1 VADRDPRVA
10 SPEAIPE
17 VRSGGHDSYAWLR
30 ILFSNPEVPDMLSVL
45 ARIIDVAAI
54 AVGALVAAALHHG
67 RFVALSDPES
77 VALAFNCLLAIWMFP
92 AFGIYQSWRG
102 KALYDLFARVCAAW
116 MAVEATGILLSFS
129 VHRADSL
136 SRIWLAWWAVAAVAL
151 LIVSKALVYMV
162 LKGIRREGYNQRDVA
177 VAGGYRYNRFLVEQM
192 RSRPEAGF
200 RPALL
205 FDEDSDAYEEA
216 HVDGVPVERNL
227 DALIAQVRE
236 LGIRELWL
244 ALPISKERT
253 IHRIVMA
260 LRHDFVNIR
269 FIPDVRS
276 LSLFSQ
282 PVVDLLG
289 VPAINL
295 AASPVTDL
303 RVLPKRVFDF
313 FFAACVLASL
323 APLLGVIALAV
334 KLNSKG
340 PVFFKQRRKGLDGN
354 EFEIYKFRSMKVHAE
369 TAGQIT
375 QARRNDPRVT
385 RVGAFLRRTSL
396 DELPQFI
403 NVLKGEMSVVGP
415 RPHALEHDD
424 IYKNLVRGYMHRYR
438 IKPGITGWAQVNGF
452 RGETDRVEK
461 MRDRVRFDL
470 HYMQNWSFT
479 LDLKIVAMTMWKGF
493 AGQNAY

>member
-1 VADRDPRVA
+1 
-10 SPEAIPE
+10 
-17 VRSGGHDSYAWLR
+17 
-30 ILFSNPEVPDMLSVL
+30 MLSVL

-54 AVGALVAAALHHG
+54 AAGALVAAALHHG
-67 RFVALSDPES
+67 KFTALSDMES
-77 VALAFNCLLAIWMFP
+77 VALAFNCVLAIWMFP

-102 KALYDLFARVCAAW
+102 KSLYVLAARVCAAW
-116 MAVEATGILLSFS
+116 IAVECTGILLSFS

-136 SRIWLAWWAVAAVAL
+136 SRIWLAYWVVASVAF
-151 LIVSKALVYMV
+151 LIVSKTMVHMV
-162 LKGIRREGYNQRDVA
+162 LRGLRREGYNQKAVA
-177 VAGGYRYNRFLVEQM
+177 VVGDHRCSRFLIEQM
-192 RSRPEAGF
+192 KSHPEAGF
-200 RPALL
+200 HPALV
-205 FDEDSDAYEEA
+205 FDENSDADGDA
-216 HVDGVPVERNL
+216 HLDGVKVERDL
-227 DALIAQVRE
+227 QATLEYVRE
-236 LGIRELWL
+236 HGVRELWL
-244 ALPISKERT
+244 ALPITKERT

-260 LRHDFVNIR
+260 LRNDFVNIR

-276 LSLFSQ
+276 LSFFSQ

-303 RVLPKRVFDF
+303 RVLPKRVFDIA
-313 FFAACVLASL
+313 FAGAVLVAL
-323 APLLGVIALAV
+323 APLLAAISLAV
-334 KLNSKG
+334 KLTSHG

-354 EFEIYKFRSMKVHAE
+354 EFEIYKFRSMKMHAE
-369 TAGQIT
+369 VAGQIT

-415 RPHALEHDD
+415 RPHALAHDD
-424 IYKNLVRGYMHRYR
+424 IYKDLVRGYMARYR
-438 IKPGITGWAQVNGF
+438 IKPGITGWAQVNGY

-470 HYMQNWSFT
+470 HYMQHWSFG
-479 LDLKIVAMTMWKGF
+479 LDLRIVAMTMWKGF

>member
-1 VADRDPRVA
+1 
-10 SPEAIPE
+10 
-17 VRSGGHDSYAWLR
+17 
-30 ILFSNPEVPDMLSVL
+30 MLSVL

-54 AVGALVAAALHHG
+54 AAGALLAAALHHG
-67 RFVALSDPES
+67 RLAPLSDPES
-77 VALAFNCLLAIWMFP
+77 VALAFNCVLAIWMFP

-102 KALYDLFARVCAAW
+102 KSLYVLFARVCAAW
-116 MAVEATGILLSFS
+116 VAVECTGILLSFS

-136 SRIWLAWWAVAAVAL
+136 SRIWLAYWVVASVAF
-151 LIVSKALVYMV
+151 LIVSKALVHMV
-162 LKGIRREGYNQRDVA
+162 LRGLRREGYNHKAVA
-177 VAGGYRYNRFLVEQM
+177 VVGSPRYARFLVEQM
-192 RSRPEAGF
+192 KSRPEAGF
-200 RPALL
+200 HPALV
-205 FDEDSDAYEEA
+205 FDEDSDADGEA
-216 HVDGVPVERNL
+216 FLDGVPVARDLQSVIEF
-227 DALIAQVRE
+227 VRE
-236 LGIRELWL
+236 HDVREMWL
-244 ALPISKERT
+244 ALPITKERT
-253 IHRIVMA
+253 IHRITMA
-260 LRHDFVNIR
+260 LRNDFVNIR

-276 LSLFSQ
+276 LSFFSQ

-303 RVLPKRVFDF
+303 RVMPKRVFDF
-313 FFAACVLASL
+313 LFAGCVLIAL
-323 APLLGVIALAV
+323 APLFAVVGLAV
-334 KLNSKG
+334 KLTSRG

-369 TAGQIT
+369 VAGQVT
-375 QARRNDPRVT
+375 QARRGDPRVT

-415 RPHALEHDD
+415 RPHALAHDD
-424 IYKNLVRGYMHRYR
+424 IYKDLVRGYMARYR
-438 IKPGITGWAQVNGF
+438 IKPGITGWAQVNGY

-470 HYMQNWSFT
+470 HYMQHWSFA
-479 LDLKIVAMTMWKGF
+479 LDLRIVAMTMWKGF

>member
-1 VADRDPRVA
+1 
-10 SPEAIPE
+10 
-17 VRSGGHDSYAWLR
+17 
-30 ILFSNPEVPDMLSVL
+30 MLSVL
-45 ARIIDVAAI
+45 ARIFDVAAI
-54 AVGALVAAALHHG
+54 AAGALLAAALHRG
-67 RFVALSDPES
+67 QLSPLTDAES
-77 VALAFNCLLAIWMFP
+77 VALAFNCVLAIWMFP
-92 AFGIYQSWRG
+92 AFGIYKSWRG
-102 KALYDLFARVCAAW
+102 KSLYSLFARVCAAW
-116 MAVEATGILLSFS
+116 LAVEGTGILLSFS

-136 SRIWLAWWAVAAVAL
+136 SRLWLAYWVVASVAL
-151 LIVSKALVYMV
+151 LIVSKALVHMV
-162 LKGIRREGYNQRDVA
+162 LRGIRREGYNQKAVA
-177 VAGGYRYNRFLVEQM
+177 VVGGPRYGRFLIEHM
-192 RSRPEAGF
+192 RFHPEAGF
-200 RPALL
+200 HPALV
-205 FDEDSDAYEEA
+205 FDEDSDADGA
-216 HVDGVPVERNL
+216 AAIDGVPVERNL
-227 DALIAQVRE
+227 QAMLEFVRE
-236 LGIRELWL
+236 NEVRELWL
-244 ALPISKERT
+244 ALPITKERT
-253 IHRIVMA
+253 IHRIVTA
-260 LRHDFVNIR
+260 LRNDFVNIR

-276 LSLFSQ
+276 LSFFSQ

-303 RVLPKRVFDF
+303 SVLPKRVFDIV
-313 FFAACVLASL
+313 FAGGVLVAL
-323 APLLGVIALAV
+323 APLLAAISLAV
-334 KLNSKG
+334 KLTSKG

-369 TAGQIT
+369 VAGQIT

-415 RPHALEHDD
+415 RPHALAHDD
-424 IYKNLVRGYMHRYR
+424 IYKDLVRGYMARYR

-470 HYMQNWSFT
+470 HYMQHWSFA
-479 LDLKIVAMTMWKGF
+479 LDLRIVAMTMWKGF

>member
-1 VADRDPRVA
+1 VRYGAERVA
-10 SPEAIPE
+10 
-17 VRSGGHDSYAWLR
+17 VVY
-30 ILFSNPEVPDMLSVL
+30 FFQPEVPDMLSVL

-54 AVGALVAAALHHG
+54 AAGALLAAALHHG
-67 RFVALSDPES
+67 RLAPLSDPES
-77 VALAFNCLLAIWMFP
+77 VALAFNCVLAIWMFP

-102 KALYDLFARVCAAW
+102 KSLYVLFARVCAAW
-116 MAVEATGILLSFS
+116 VAVECTGILLSFS

-136 SRIWLAWWAVAAVAL
+136 SRIWLAYWVVASVAF
-151 LIVSKALVYMV
+151 LIVSKALVHMV
-162 LKGIRREGYNQRDVA
+162 LRGLRREGYNHKAVA
-177 VAGGYRYNRFLVEQM
+177 VVGSPRYARFLVEQM
-192 RSRPEAGF
+192 KSRPEAGF
-200 RPALL
+200 HPALV
-205 FDEDSDAYEEA
+205 FDEDSDADGEA
-216 HVDGVPVERNL
+216 FLDGVPVARDLQSVIEF
-227 DALIAQVRE
+227 VRE
-236 LGIRELWL
+236 HDVREMWL
-244 ALPISKERT
+244 ALPITKERT
-253 IHRIVMA
+253 IHRITMA
-260 LRHDFVNIR
+260 LRNDFVNIR

-276 LSLFSQ
+276 LSFFSQ

-303 RVLPKRVFDF
+303 RVMPKRVFDF
-313 FFAACVLASL
+313 LFAGCVLIAL
-323 APLLGVIALAV
+323 APLFAVVGLAV
-334 KLNSKG
+334 KLTSRG

-369 TAGQIT
+369 VAGQVT
-375 QARRNDPRVT
+375 QARRGDPRVT

-415 RPHALEHDD
+415 RPHALAHDD
-424 IYKNLVRGYMHRYR
+424 IYKDLVRGYMARYR
-438 IKPGITGWAQVNGF
+438 IKPGITGWAQVNGY

-470 HYMQNWSFT
+470 HYMQHWSFA
-479 LDLKIVAMTMWKGF
+479 LDLRIVAMTMWKGF

>member
-1 VADRDPRVA
+1 
-10 SPEAIPE
+10 
-17 VRSGGHDSYAWLR
+17 
-30 ILFSNPEVPDMLSVL
+30 MLSVL
-45 ARIIDVAAI
+45 ARIIDIAAI
-54 AVGALVAAALHHG
+54 AAGALIAAALHHG
-67 RFVALSDPES
+67 KFVALNDAES

-102 KALYDLFARVCAAW
+102 KSLQDLFARVSIAW
-116 MAVEATGILLSFS
+116 IAVEATGILLSFS

-136 SRIWLAWWAVAAVAL
+136 SRIWLAWWAVTSIAL

-162 LKGIRREGYNQRDVA
+162 LKGLRREGYNQRDVA
-177 VAGGYRYNRFLVEQM
+177 VAGGLRYARYLIEQM
-192 RSRPEAGF
+192 RHHPEAGF
-200 RPALL
+200 RPTLL
-205 FDEDSDAYEEA
+205 FDEDSDAHGEA
-216 HVDGVPVERNL
+216 AVDGVPVERNL
-227 DALIAQVRE
+227 QTMLEQVRE
-236 LGIRELWL
+236 HGIRELWL

-253 IHRIVMA
+253 IHRIVTE
-260 LRHDFVNIR
+260 LRNDFVNIR

-295 AASPVTDL
+295 AASPITDL
-303 RVLPKRVFDF
+303 RVLPKRIFDRL
-313 FFAACVLASL
+313 FAACVLASL
-323 APLLGVIALAV
+323 APVLAVIAIAV
-334 KLNSKG
+334 KCSSPG
-340 PVFFKQRRKGLDGN
+340 PVLFRQRRKGLDGN

-369 TAGQIT
+369 SAGQVT
-375 QARRNDPRVT
+375 QARRNDPRIT

-424 IYKNLVRGYMHRYR
+424 IYKNLVRGYMQRYR

-470 HYMQNWSFT
+470 HYMQHWSFM

>member
-1 VADRDPRVA
+1 
-10 SPEAIPE
+10 
-17 VRSGGHDSYAWLR
+17 
-30 ILFSNPEVPDMLSVL
+30 MLSVL

-54 AVGALVAAALHHG
+54 AAGALVAAALHHG
-67 RFVALSDPES
+67 KFAALSDMES
-77 VALAFNCLLAIWMFP
+77 VALAFNCVLAIWMFP

-102 KALYDLFARVCAAW
+102 KSLYVLAARVCAAW
-116 MAVEATGILLSFS
+116 IAVECTGILLSFS

-136 SRIWLAWWAVAAVAL
+136 SRIWLAYWVVASVAF
-151 LIVSKALVYMV
+151 LIVSKTMVHMV
-162 LKGIRREGYNQRDVA
+162 LRSLRREGYNQKAVA
-177 VAGGYRYNRFLVEQM
+177 VVGDHRYSRFLIEQM
-192 RSRPEAGF
+192 KSRPEAGF
-200 RPALL
+200 HPALV
-205 FDEDSDAYEEA
+205 FDENSDADGEA
-216 HVDGVPVERNL
+216 RLDGVPVERNL
-227 DALIAQVRE
+227 QAMLEYVRE
-236 LGIRELWL
+236 HDVRELWL
-244 ALPISKERT
+244 ALPITKERT

-260 LRHDFVNIR
+260 LRNDFVNIR

-276 LSLFSQ
+276 LSFFSQ

-303 RVLPKRVFDF
+303 RVLPKRLFDIA
-313 FFAACVLASL
+313 FAGAVLVAL
-323 APLLGVIALAV
+323 APLLSVIALAV
-334 KLNSKG
+334 KLTSKG

-369 TAGQIT
+369 VAGQVT

-415 RPHALEHDD
+415 RPHALAHDD
-424 IYKNLVRGYMHRYR
+424 IYKDLVRGYMARYR
-438 IKPGITGWAQVNGF
+438 IKPGITGWAQVNGY

-470 HYMQNWSFT
+470 HYMQHWSFG
-479 LDLKIVAMTMWKGF
+479 LDLRIVAMTMWKGF

>member
-1 VADRDPRVA
+1 VRGRA
-10 SPEAIPE
+10 S
-17 VRSGGHDSYAWLR
+17 
-30 ILFSNPEVPDMLSVL
+30 FFKPEVPDMLSVL
-45 ARIIDVAAI
+45 ARIFDVAAI
-54 AVGALVAAALHHG
+54 AAGALLAAALHRG
-67 RFVALSDPES
+67 QLSPLTDAES
-77 VALAFNCLLAIWMFP
+77 VALAFNCVLAIWMFP
-92 AFGIYQSWRG
+92 AFGIYKSWRG
-102 KALYDLFARVCAAW
+102 KSLYSLFARVCAAW
-116 MAVEATGILLSFS
+116 LAVEGTGVLLSFS

-136 SRIWLAWWAVAAVAL
+136 SRLWLAYWVVASVGF
-151 LIVSKALVYMV
+151 LIVSKALVHMV
-162 LKGIRREGYNQRDVA
+162 LRGIRREGYNQKAVA
-177 VAGGYRYNRFLVEQM
+177 VVGGPRYGRFLIDQM
-192 RSRPEAGF
+192 RSHPEAGF
-200 RPALL
+200 HPALV
-205 FDEDSDAYEEA
+205 FDEDSDAEGTAFIDE
-216 HVDGVPVERNL
+216 VPVERNL
-227 DALIAQVRE
+227 QAMLEFVRE
-236 LGIRELWL
+236 NDVRELWL
-244 ALPISKERT
+244 ALPITKERT
-253 IHRIVMA
+253 IHRIVTA
-260 LRHDFVNIR
+260 LRNDFVNIR

-276 LSLFSQ
+276 LSFFSQ

-313 FFAACVLASL
+313 VFAGGVLVAL
-323 APLLGVIALAV
+323 APLLGAIALAV
-334 KLNSKG
+334 KLTSKG

-415 RPHALEHDD
+415 RPHALAHDD
-424 IYKNLVRGYMHRYR
+424 IYKDLVRGYMARYR
-438 IKPGITGWAQVNGF
+438 IKPGITGWAQVNGY

-470 HYMQNWSFT
+470 HYMQHWSFT
-479 LDLKIVAMTMWKGF
+479 LDLRIVAMTMWKGF

>member
-1 VADRDPRVA
+1 
-10 SPEAIPE
+10 
-17 VRSGGHDSYAWLR
+17 
-30 ILFSNPEVPDMLSVL
+30 MLSVL
-45 ARIIDVAAI
+45 ARIIDIVAI
-54 AVGALVAAALHHG
+54 ATGALVAAALHHG
-67 RFVALSDPES
+67 EFVALSDAES

-102 KALYDLFARVCAAW
+102 KSLQNLFARVCIAW
-116 MAVEATGILLSFS
+116 IAVEATGVLLSFS
-129 VHRADSL
+129 VHRADLL
-136 SRIWLAWWAVAAVAL
+136 SRLWLGWWAVASVAL

-162 LKGIRREGYNQRDVA
+162 LKGLRREGYNQRDVA
-177 VAGGYRYNRFLVEQM
+177 VAGGHRYGRFLIEQM
-192 RSRPEAGF
+192 RHHPEAGF
-200 RPALL
+200 RPTLL
-205 FDEDSDAYEEA
+205 FDEDNDAHGETT
-216 HVDGVPVERNL
+216 VDGVPVERNIE
-227 DALIAQVRE
+227 ALIERVRE
-236 LGIRELWL
+236 HGIRELWL

-253 IHRIVMA
+253 IHRIVTE
-260 LRHDFVNIR
+260 LRNDFVNIR

-289 VPAINL
+289 VPAMNL
-295 AASPVTDL
+295 AASPITDL
-303 RVLPKRVFDF
+303 RVLPKRVFDWL
-313 FFAACVLASL
+313 FAACVLASL
-323 APLLGVIALAV
+323 APLLAAIAIAV
-334 KLNSKG
+334 KCSSPG
-340 PVFFKQRRKGLDGN
+340 PVMFRQRRKGLDGN

-369 TAGQIT
+369 TAGQVT
-375 QARRNDPRVT
+375 QARRNDPRIT

-493 AGQNAY
+493 AGQNAF

>member
-1 VADRDPRVA
+1 
-10 SPEAIPE
+10 
-17 VRSGGHDSYAWLR
+17 
-30 ILFSNPEVPDMLSVL
+30 MLSVL

-54 AVGALVAAALHHG
+54 AAGALVAAALHHG
-67 RFVALSDPES
+67 KFTALSDMES
-77 VALAFNCLLAIWMFP
+77 VALAFNCVLAIWMFP

-102 KALYDLFARVCAAW
+102 KSLYVLAARVCAAW
-116 MAVEATGILLSFS
+116 IAVECTGILLSFS

-136 SRIWLAWWAVAAVAL
+136 SRIWLAYWVVASVAF
-151 LIVSKALVYMV
+151 LIVSKTMVHMV
-162 LKGIRREGYNQRDVA
+162 LRGLRREGYNQKAVA
-177 VAGGYRYNRFLVEQM
+177 VVGDHRCSRFLIEQM
-192 RSRPEAGF
+192 KSHPEAGF
-200 RPALL
+200 HPALV
-205 FDEDSDAYEEA
+205 FDEDSDADGDA
-216 HVDGVPVERNL
+216 QLDGVKVERDL
-227 DALIAQVRE
+227 QATLEYVRE
-236 LGIRELWL
+236 HGVRELWL
-244 ALPISKERT
+244 ALPITKERT
-253 IHRIVMA
+253 IHRIVTA
-260 LRHDFVNIR
+260 LRNDFVNIR

-276 LSLFSQ
+276 LSFFSQ

-303 RVLPKRVFDF
+303 RVLPKRVFDIA
-313 FFAACVLASL
+313 FAGAVLVAL
-323 APLLGVIALAV
+323 APLLAAISIAV
-334 KLNSKG
+334 KLTSHG

-369 TAGQIT
+369 VAGQVT

-415 RPHALEHDD
+415 RPHALAHDD
-424 IYKNLVRGYMHRYR
+424 IYKDLVRGYMARYR
-438 IKPGITGWAQVNGF
+438 IKPGITGWAQVNGY

-470 HYMQNWSFT
+470 HYMQHWSFG
-479 LDLKIVAMTMWKGF
+479 LDLRIVAMTMWKGF

>member
-1 VADRDPRVA
+1 
-10 SPEAIPE
+10 
-17 VRSGGHDSYAWLR
+17 
-30 ILFSNPEVPDMLSVL
+30 MLSVL

-54 AVGALVAAALHHG
+54 AAGALLAAALHHG
-67 RFVALSDPES
+67 RLAPLSDAES

-102 KALYDLFARVCAAW
+102 KSLYVLFARVCAAW
-116 MAVEATGILLSFS
+116 VAVECTGILLSFS

-136 SRIWLAWWAVAAVAL
+136 SRIWLAYWVVASVAF
-151 LIVSKALVYMV
+151 LIVSKALVHMV
-162 LKGIRREGYNQRDVA
+162 LRGLRREGYNHKAVA
-177 VAGGYRYNRFLVEQM
+177 VVGSPRYARFLVEQM
-192 RSRPEAGF
+192 KSRPEAGF
-200 RPALL
+200 HPALV
-205 FDEDSDAYEEA
+205 FDEDSDAEGEA
-216 HVDGVPVERNL
+216 FLDGVPVARDLQAVIEF
-227 DALIAQVRE
+227 VRE
-236 LGIRELWL
+236 HDVREMWL
-244 ALPISKERT
+244 ALPITKERT
-253 IHRIVMA
+253 IHRITMA
-260 LRHDFVNIR
+260 LRNDFVNIR

-276 LSLFSQ
+276 LSFFSQ

-313 FFAACVLASL
+313 LFAGCVLIAL
-323 APLLGVIALAV
+323 APLFAVVGLAV
-334 KLNSKG
+334 KLTSRG

-369 TAGQIT
+369 VAGQVT
-375 QARRNDPRVT
+375 QARRGDPRVT

-415 RPHALEHDD
+415 RPHALAHDD
-424 IYKNLVRGYMHRYR
+424 IYKDLVRGYMARYR
-438 IKPGITGWAQVNGF
+438 IKPGITGWAQVNGY

-470 HYMQNWSFT
+470 HYMQHWSFA
-479 LDLKIVAMTMWKGF
+479 LDLRIVAMTMWKGF

>member
-1 VADRDPRVA
+1 
-10 SPEAIPE
+10 
-17 VRSGGHDSYAWLR
+17 
-30 ILFSNPEVPDMLSVL
+30 MLSVL

-54 AVGALVAAALHHG
+54 AAGALVAAALHRGH
-67 RFVALSDPES
+67 VAALGDVES

-102 KALYDLFARVCAAW
+102 KSLYDLFARVSAAW
-116 MAVEATGILLSFS
+116 LAVEATGILLSFS

-136 SRIWLAWWAVAAVAL
+136 SRIWLVLWAVATVAL

-162 LKGIRREGYNQRDVA
+162 LKGLRREGYNQRDVA
-177 VAGGYRYNRFLVEQM
+177 VAGGHRYGRFLIEQM
-192 RSRPEAGF
+192 KSRPDAGF

-205 FDEDSDAYEEA
+205 FDEDSDAQGEA
-216 HVDGVPVERNL
+216 EVDGVPVERNL
-227 DALIAQVRE
+227 QAMLQQVRE
-236 LGIRELWL
+236 RGIRELWL

-253 IHRIVMA
+253 IHRIVTE

-269 FIPDVRS
+269 FIPDVRA
-276 LSLFSQ
+276 LSLFNQ

-295 AASPVTDL
+295 AASPITDL
-303 RVLPKRVFDF
+303 RVLPKRAFDCL
-313 FFAACVLASL
+313 FAACVLAAL
-323 APLLGVIALAV
+323 APLFAVIAIAV
-334 KLNSKG
+334 KCDSRG
-340 PVFFKQRRKGLDGN
+340 PVMFRQRRKGLDGN

-369 TAGQIT
+369 TQGQIT

-470 HYMQNWSFT
+470 HYMQNWSFM

-493 AGQNAY
+493 AGHNAY

>member
-1 VADRDPRVA
+1 
-10 SPEAIPE
+10 
-17 VRSGGHDSYAWLR
+17 
-30 ILFSNPEVPDMLSVL
+30 MLSVL
-45 ARIIDVAAI
+45 ARIFDVAAI
-54 AVGALVAAALHHG
+54 AAGALLAAALQRG
-67 RFVALSDPES
+67 QLSPLTDVQS
-77 VALAFNCLLAIWMFP
+77 VALAFNCVLAIWMFP
-92 AFGIYQSWRG
+92 AFGIYKSWRG
-102 KALYDLFARVCAAW
+102 KSLHGLFARVCVAW
-116 MAVEATGILLSFS
+116 LAVEGTGILLSFS

-136 SRIWLAWWAVAAVAL
+136 SRLWLAWWVVASVAF
-151 LIVSKALVYMV
+151 LIVSKALVHMV
-162 LKGIRREGYNQRDVA
+162 LRGIRREGYNQKAVA
-177 VAGGYRYNRFLVEQM
+177 VAGGPRYGRFLIEHM
-192 RSRPEAGF
+192 RLHPEAGF
-200 RPALL
+200 RPALV
-205 FDEDSDAYEEA
+205 FDEDSDADGTAALE
-216 HVDGVPVERNL
+216 GVPVERNL
-227 DALIAQVRE
+227 EAMLEFVRE
-236 LGIRELWL
+236 NDVRELWL
-244 ALPISKERT
+244 ALPITKERT

-260 LRHDFVNIR
+260 LRNDFVNIR

-276 LSLFSQ
+276 LSFFSQ

-303 RVLPKRVFDF
+303 RVLPKRVFDIV
-313 FFAACVLASL
+313 FAGGVLVAL
-323 APLLGVIALAV
+323 APLLALIALAV
-334 KLNSKG
+334 KLTSKG

-369 TAGQIT
+369 VAGQVT

-415 RPHALEHDD
+415 RPHALAHDD
-424 IYKNLVRGYMHRYR
+424 IYKDLVRGYMARYR

-470 HYMQNWSFT
+470 HYMQHWSFA
-479 LDLKIVAMTMWKGF
+479 LDLRIVAMTMWKGF

>member
-1 VADRDPRVA
+1 
-10 SPEAIPE
+10 
-17 VRSGGHDSYAWLR
+17 
-30 ILFSNPEVPDMLSVL
+30 MLSVL

-54 AVGALVAAALHHG
+54 AAGALLAAALHHG
-67 RFVALSDPES
+67 RLAPLSDPES

-102 KALYDLFARVCAAW
+102 KSLYVLFARVCAAW
-116 MAVEATGILLSFS
+116 VAVECTGILLSFS

-136 SRIWLAWWAVAAVAL
+136 SRIWLAYWVVASVAF
-151 LIVSKALVYMV
+151 LIVSKALVHMV
-162 LKGIRREGYNQRDVA
+162 LRGLRREGYNHKAVA
-177 VAGGYRYNRFLVEQM
+177 VVGSPRYARFLVEQM
-192 RSRPEAGF
+192 KSRPEAGF
-200 RPALL
+200 HPALV
-205 FDEDSDAYEEA
+205 FDEDSDADGEA
-216 HVDGVPVERNL
+216 FLDGVPVARDLQSVIEF
-227 DALIAQVRE
+227 VRE
-236 LGIRELWL
+236 HDVREMWL
-244 ALPISKERT
+244 ALPITKERT
-253 IHRIVMA
+253 IHRITMA
-260 LRHDFVNIR
+260 LRNDFVNIR

-276 LSLFSQ
+276 LSFFSQ

-303 RVLPKRVFDF
+303 RVMPKRVFDF
-313 FFAACVLASL
+313 LFAGCVLIAL
-323 APLLGVIALAV
+323 APLFAVVGLAV
-334 KLNSKG
+334 KLTSRG

-369 TAGQIT
+369 VAGQVT
-375 QARRNDPRVT
+375 QARRGDPRVT

-415 RPHALEHDD
+415 RPHALAHDD
-424 IYKNLVRGYMHRYR
+424 IYKDLVRGYMARYR
-438 IKPGITGWAQVNGF
+438 IKPGITGWAQVNGY

-470 HYMQNWSFT
+470 HYMQHWSFA
-479 LDLKIVAMTMWKGF
+479 LDLRIVAMTMWKGF

>member
-1 VADRDPRVA
+1 
-10 SPEAIPE
+10 
-17 VRSGGHDSYAWLR
+17 
-30 ILFSNPEVPDMLSVL
+30 MLSVL

-54 AVGALVAAALHHG
+54 AAGALLAAALHHG
-67 RFVALSDPES
+67 RFVTLSDPES
-77 VALAFNCLLAIWMFP
+77 VALGFNCVLAIWMFP

-102 KALYDLFARVCAAW
+102 KSLFVLAARVCAAW
-116 MAVEATGILLSFS
+116 IAVECTGILLSFS

-136 SRIWLAWWAVAAVAL
+136 SRIWLAYWVVASVAL
-151 LIVSKALVYMV
+151 LIVSKALVHMV
-162 LKGIRREGYNQRDVA
+162 LRSLRREGYNLKQVA
-177 VAGGYRYNRFLVEQM
+177 VVGGPRYARFLIEQM
-192 RSRPEAGF
+192 KSRPEAGF
-200 RPALL
+200 HPALVY
-205 FDEDSDAYEEA
+205 DEDTDADGNA
-216 HVDGVPVERNL
+216 RLDGVPVERNL
-227 DALIAQVRE
+227 QAMLEFVRE
-236 LGIRELWL
+236 HDVRELWL
-244 ALPISKERT
+244 ALPITKERT

-260 LRHDFVNIR
+260 MRNDFVNIR

-276 LSLFSQ
+276 LSFFSQ

-303 RVLPKRVFDF
+303 SVLPKRVFDIL
-313 FFAACVLASL
+313 FAGAVLVAL
-323 APLLGVIALAV
+323 APLFALVGLAV
-334 KLNSKG
+334 KLTSKG

-369 TAGQIT
+369 VAGQVT

-415 RPHALEHDD
+415 RPHALAHDD
-424 IYKNLVRGYMHRYR
+424 IYKDLVRGYMARYR

-470 HYMQNWSFT
+470 HYMQHWSFA
-479 LDLKIVAMTMWKGF
+479 LDLRIVAMTMWKGF

>member
-1 VADRDPRVA
+1 
-10 SPEAIPE
+10 
-17 VRSGGHDSYAWLR
+17 
-30 ILFSNPEVPDMLSVL
+30 MLSVL
-45 ARIIDVAAI
+45 ARIFDVAAI
-54 AVGALVAAALHHG
+54 AAGALVAAALHRG
-67 RFVALSDPES
+67 AFVPLNDVEN

-102 KALYDLFARVCAAW
+102 KSLYDLFARVCAAW
-116 MAVEATGILLSFS
+116 IAVEATGILLGFS
-129 VHRADSL
+129 LHRIDAY
-136 SRIWLAWWAVAAVAL
+136 SRLWLMWWAVATVAL

-162 LKGIRREGYNQRDVA
+162 LKGLRREGYNQRDVA
-177 VAGGYRYNRFLVEQM
+177 VAGGHRYGRFLIEQM
-192 RSRPEAGF
+192 KSHPEAGF

-205 FDEDSDAYEEA
+205 FDEDSDAHGEGS
-216 HVDGVPVERNL
+216 VDGVPVERNL
-227 DALIAQVRE
+227 QALVQQVRE

-253 IHRIVMA
+253 IHRIVTE

-269 FIPDVRS
+269 FIPDVRA
-276 LSLFSQ
+276 LSLFNQ

-295 AASPVTDL
+295 AASPITDL
-303 RVLPKRVFDF
+303 RVLPKRLFDCL
-313 FFAACVLASL
+313 FAGCVLAAL
-323 APLLGVIALAV
+323 APLFAVIAIAV
-334 KLNSKG
+334 KCDSRG
-340 PVFFKQRRKGLDGN
+340 PVLFRQRRKGLDGN

-369 TAGQIT
+369 TTGQIT

-424 IYKNLVRGYMHRYR
+424 IYKNLVRGYMQRYR

-470 HYMQNWSFT
+470 HYMQHWSFT

>member
-1 VADRDPRVA
+1 M
-10 SPEAIPE
+10 
-17 VRSGGHDSYAWLR
+17 Y
-30 ILFSNPEVPDMLSVL
+30 SVL

-54 AVGALVAAALHHG
+54 AGGALIAAALRHAKI
-67 RFVALSDPES
+67 VPLSDAQTI
-77 VALAFNCLLAIWMFP
+77 ALAFNCLLAVWMFP

-102 KALYDLFARVCAAW
+102 KSLYDLFTRLCLAW
-116 MAVEATGILLSFS
+116 IAVEAAGILLSFS
-129 VHRADSL
+129 VHRADVL
-136 SRIWLAWWAVAAVAL
+136 SRLWLAWWAVGAVTL

-162 LKGIRREGYNQRDVA
+162 LKGLRREGYNQHDVA
-177 VAGGYRYNRFLVEQM
+177 VAGGHRYGRFLIEQM
-192 RSRPEAGF
+192 RHRPEAGF
-200 RPALL
+200 RPVLL
-205 FDEDSDAYEEA
+205 FDEDSDAHEEPV
-216 HVDGVPVERNL
+216 VDGVPVERNL
-227 DALIAQVRE
+227 QAMLDQVRAQ
-236 LGIRELWL
+236 GIRELWL

-253 IHRIVMA
+253 IHRIVME
-260 LRHDFVNIR
+260 LRNDFVNIR
-269 FIPDVRS
+269 FIPDVHS
-276 LSLFSQ
+276 LALFSQ

-295 AASPVTDL
+295 AASPITDL
-303 RVLPKRVFDF
+303 RVWPKRVFDF
-313 FFAACVLASL
+313 LFAAGVLAAL
-323 APLLGVIALAV
+323 APLFAVIAIAV
-334 KLNSKG
+334 KCSSPG
-340 PVFFKQRRKGLDGN
+340 PVLFRQRRKGLDGN
-354 EFEIYKFRSMKVHAE
+354 EFEIYKFRSMKVHTE
-369 TAGQIT
+369 HAGQVT
-375 QARRNDPRVT
+375 QARRNDPRIT

-424 IYKNLVRGYMHRYR
+424 IYKNLVRGYMQRYR

-470 HYMQNWSFT
+470 HYMQNWSFM

>member
-1 VADRDPRVA
+1 
-10 SPEAIPE
+10 
-17 VRSGGHDSYAWLR
+17 
-30 ILFSNPEVPDMLSVL
+30 MLSVL

-54 AVGALVAAALHHG
+54 AAGALVAAALHHG
-67 RFVALSDPES
+67 QFSALSDMES
-77 VALAFNCLLAIWMFP
+77 VALAFNCVLAIWMFP

-102 KALYDLFARVCAAW
+102 KSLYVLAARVCAAW
-116 MAVEATGILLSFS
+116 IAVECTGILLSFS

-136 SRIWLAWWAVAAVAL
+136 SRIWLAYWVVASVAF
-151 LIVSKALVYMV
+151 LIVSKTMVHMV
-162 LKGIRREGYNQRDVA
+162 LRGLRREGYNQKAVA
-177 VAGGYRYNRFLVEQM
+177 VVGDHRCSRFLIEQM
-192 RSRPEAGF
+192 KNHPEAGF
-200 RPALL
+200 HPALV
-205 FDEDSDAYEEA
+205 FDEDSDADGDA
-216 HVDGVPVERNL
+216 QLDGVKVERDL
-227 DALIAQVRE
+227 QATLEYVRE
-236 LGIRELWL
+236 HGVRELWL
-244 ALPISKERT
+244 ALPITKERT

-260 LRHDFVNIR
+260 LRNDFVNIR

-276 LSLFSQ
+276 LSFFSQ

-303 RVLPKRVFDF
+303 RVLPKRVFDIA
-313 FFAACVLASL
+313 FAGAVLVAL
-323 APLLGVIALAV
+323 APLLAAISIAV
-334 KLNSKG
+334 KLTSPG

-369 TAGQIT
+369 VAGQVT

-415 RPHALEHDD
+415 RPHALAHDD
-424 IYKNLVRGYMHRYR
+424 IYKDLVRGYMARYR
-438 IKPGITGWAQVNGF
+438 IKPGITGWAQVNGY

-470 HYMQNWSFT
+470 HYMQHWSFG
-479 LDLKIVAMTMWKGF
+479 LDLRIVAMTMWKGF

>member
-1 VADRDPRVA
+1 
-10 SPEAIPE
+10 
-17 VRSGGHDSYAWLR
+17 
-30 ILFSNPEVPDMLSVL
+30 MLSVL

-54 AVGALVAAALHHG
+54 AAGALLAAALHHG
-67 RFVALSDPES
+67 RLAPLSDAES

-102 KALYDLFARVCAAW
+102 KSLYVLFARVCAAW
-116 MAVEATGILLSFS
+116 VAVECTGILLSFS

-136 SRIWLAWWAVAAVAL
+136 SRIWLAYWVVASVAF
-151 LIVSKALVYMV
+151 LIVSKALVHMV
-162 LKGIRREGYNQRDVA
+162 LRGLRREGYNHKAVA
-177 VAGGYRYNRFLVEQM
+177 VVGSPRYARFLVEQM
-192 RSRPEAGF
+192 KSRPEAGF
-200 RPALL
+200 HPALV
-205 FDEDSDAYEEA
+205 FDEDSDAEGEA
-216 HVDGVPVERNL
+216 FLDGVPVARDLQAVIEF
-227 DALIAQVRE
+227 VRE
-236 LGIRELWL
+236 HEVREMWL
-244 ALPISKERT
+244 ALPITKERT
-253 IHRIVMA
+253 IHRITMA
-260 LRHDFVNIR
+260 LRNDFVNIR

-276 LSLFSQ
+276 LSFFSQ

-313 FFAACVLASL
+313 LFAGCVLIAL
-323 APLLGVIALAV
+323 APLFAVVGLAV
-334 KLNSKG
+334 KLTSRG

-369 TAGQIT
+369 VAGQVT
-375 QARRNDPRVT
+375 QARRGDPRVT

-415 RPHALEHDD
+415 RPHALAHDD
-424 IYKNLVRGYMHRYR
+424 IYKDLVRGYMARYR
-438 IKPGITGWAQVNGF
+438 IKPGITGWAQVNGY

-470 HYMQNWSFT
+470 HYMQHWSFA
-479 LDLKIVAMTMWKGF
+479 LDLRIVAMTMWKGF

>member
-1 VADRDPRVA
+1 
-10 SPEAIPE
+10 
-17 VRSGGHDSYAWLR
+17 
-30 ILFSNPEVPDMLSVL
+30 MLSVL

-54 AVGALVAAALHHG
+54 AAGALVAAALHHG
-67 RFVALSDPES
+67 KFTALSDMES
-77 VALAFNCLLAIWMFP
+77 VALAFNCVLAIWMFP

-102 KALYDLFARVCAAW
+102 KSLYVLAARVCAAW
-116 MAVEATGILLSFS
+116 IAVECTGILLSFS

-136 SRIWLAWWAVAAVAL
+136 SRIWLAYWVVASVAF
-151 LIVSKALVYMV
+151 LIVSKTMVHMV
-162 LKGIRREGYNQRDVA
+162 LRGLRREGYNQKAVA
-177 VAGGYRYNRFLVEQM
+177 VVGDHRCSRFLIEQM
-192 RSRPEAGF
+192 KNHPEAGF
-200 RPALL
+200 HPALV
-205 FDEDSDAYEEA
+205 FDENSDADGDA
-216 HVDGVPVERNL
+216 HLDGVKVERDL
-227 DALIAQVRE
+227 QATLEYVRE
-236 LGIRELWL
+236 HGVRELWL
-244 ALPISKERT
+244 ALPITKERT

-260 LRHDFVNIR
+260 LRNDFVNIR

-276 LSLFSQ
+276 LSFFSQ

-303 RVLPKRVFDF
+303 RVLPKRVFDIA
-313 FFAACVLASL
+313 FAGAVLVAL
-323 APLLGVIALAV
+323 APLLAAISLAV
-334 KLNSKG
+334 KLTSHG

-369 TAGQIT
+369 VPGQVT
-375 QARRNDPRVT
+375 QARRGDPRVT

-415 RPHALEHDD
+415 RPHALAHDD
-424 IYKNLVRGYMHRYR
+424 IYKDLVRGYMARYR
-438 IKPGITGWAQVNGF
+438 IKPGITGWAQVNGY

-470 HYMQNWSFT
+470 HYMQHWSFG
-479 LDLKIVAMTMWKGF
+479 LDLRIVAMTMWKGF